1 MAWHGWPG
9 VDLDSLVVS
18 GLVVVAFAVALWSH
32 RTRARKMAQKWGIP
46 DPTSDQVDEVLR
58 YRRSRLACYPL
69 LYVMFE
75 ICSGLLGHPAH
86 NQNDAAGG
94 SGYPGSPLLL
104 MFLCGAVLAELRGLR
119 GGRQRP
125 ARPIRLRP
133 VDVISRWGVGV
144 YATLVLM
151 TFVLGLIDLQA
162 QPHITPSVLRL
173 AHSYGNNGQLG
184 VPIIV
189 PFVGTAVILLLVA
202 FVLWSAQSRSFSPDS
217 EIDRGLRIRSAR
229 VALGLGIALQLSLLS
244 LSWWRMEFVASYGTG
259 ADLVPIGP
267 ESFGPDPAAVSVRDW
282 AQKTADLV
290 EPWPFLS
297 SIVAVVTWI
306 HAANPDRRGF
316 RMLRPKDWPR
326 SLRG

>member
-1 MAWHGWPG
+1 MPA
-9 VDLDSLVVS
+9 V
-18 GLVVVAFAVALWSH
+18 VVVAFAVTLWSH

-46 DPTSDQVDEVLR
+46 DPTSDQVDEVLH

-69 LYVMFE
+69 LYVMFG

-86 NQNDAAGG
+86 NQNHAADSG
-94 SGYPGSPLLL
+94 GYPGSPLLL
-104 MFLCGAVLAELRGLR
+104 MFLCGAVLAELRGLHR
-119 GGRQRP
+119 GRQRP
-125 ARPIRLRP
+125 VRPNRLRL
-133 VDVISRWGVGV
+133 VDVISRWGAGV
-144 YATLVLM
+144 YATLILM

-184 VPIIV
+184 VPITV

-229 VALGLGIALQLSLLS
+229 VALGLGIALQLSLLP

-259 ADLVPIGP
+259 ADLVPTGP
-267 ESFGPDPAAVSVRDW
+267 ESFGLDPAAVSVRDW

-290 EPWPFLS
+290 EPWTFLS
-297 SIVAVVTWI
+297 VIVAVFTWI
-306 HAANPDRRGF
+306 YVANPDSRGF
-316 RMLRPKDWPR
+316 RTLRLTKA
-326 SLRG
+326 